1 MAKKLF
7 DFDSEFRLGI
17 ESVDSEH
24 VKLVDMLNE
33 VHTLL
38 SEGKRDE
45 ARRHFNEALSSY
57 IDEHFANEE
66 KFMEGIG
73 FPHLAEHK
81 KIHENFRQS
90 FYGLRPLVESSDDV
104 AFRSALSD
112 AFTWLIAHIGK
123 TDKKY
128 AIFHLEKQGTN

>member
-17 ESVDSEH
+17 DSVDNEH

-33 VHTLL
+33 VHALL
-38 SEGKRDE
+38 SDGKRKE
-45 ARRHFNEALSSY
+45 AKQYFNEALSSY
-57 IDEHFANEE
+57 VNEHFANEE
-66 KFMEGIG
+66 KFMESIG
-73 FPHLAEHK
+73 FPFINEHR
-81 KIHENFRQS
+81 KIHENFKQS
-90 FYGLRPLVESSDDV
+90 FYELRPRVEASDDA

-112 AFTWLIAHIGK
+112 AFTWLIAHIGR

-128 AIFHLEKQGTN
+128 ATFYLEKSA

>member
-17 ESVDSEH
+17 DLVDNEH

-38 SEGKRDE
+38 GDGKREE
-45 ARRHFNEALSSY
+45 AKQYFNEALSSY
-57 IDEHFANEE
+57 VNEHFANEE
-66 KFMEGIG
+66 KFMESIG
-73 FPHLAEHK
+73 FPFINEHR
-81 KIHENFRQS
+81 KIHENFKQS
-90 FYGLRPLVESSDDV
+90 FYELRPRVESSDDA

-112 AFTWLIAHIGK
+112 AFTWLIAHIGR

-128 AIFHLEKQGTN
+128 ATFHLEKQRTN